1 MSAPAAPDA
10 LEPLASAR
18 LSRRLPHLGAALDPE
33 PMRARLQRL
42 LLDGSGLIAE
52 ACARP
57 RAELDGDLCSF
68 QYPLRV
74 RAPLGGHSELL
85 ALGVMHPSADAAA
98 AFARSALAP
107 VAARWSPAQAPAPR
121 AMGVLEGLGMAVSI
135 FPVNAALPALV
146 EATDPRRMA
155 EALGARLAGVDLVR
169 LRRSGGAVLLYR
181 LEGGGDLFGKVGY
194 AATGEQAREVLA
206 ALADGARPVACPQVL
221 GRCAELDLT
230 LISRVPG
237 RRPDLRSA
245 DDLEAALDGAARVAA
260 AVHTSGIAAGP
271 AHTLEDELARA
282 ALAVAVIRDDAPE
295 LAVRLSEALERAGA
309 AAARIPAQPA
319 VLAHGDLTPSQL
331 LLDGDR
337 VGLVDFDGVC
347 QAEPA
352 FDLGRFLAYLRAA
365 LARSADPAG
374 EALGARLLAAH
385 TAWGGPAASRQ
396 RVEAWATASVVQ
408 MAAHRWGQLKP
419 ARLRLACALLEDQ
432 LARLT

>member
-1 MSAPAAPDA
+1 
-10 LEPLASAR
+10 
-18 LSRRLPHLGAALDPE
+18 
-33 PMRARLQRL
+33 
-42 LLDGSGLIAE
+42 
-52 ACARP
+52 
-57 RAELDGDLCSF
+57 
-68 QYPLRV
+68 
-74 RAPLGGHSELL
+74 
-85 ALGVMHPSADAAA
+85 
-98 AFARSALAP
+98 
-107 VAARWSPAQAPAPR
+107 
-121 AMGVLEGLGMAVSI
+121 VSV

-155 EALGARLAGVDLVR
+155 EVLGSALAGVDLVR

-206 ALADGARPVACPQVL
+206 ALGDGARPVACPRVV

-245 DDLEAALDGAARVAA
+245 TELEAAVDGAARFAA
-260 AVHTSGIAAGP
+260 ALHTSGIAAGP

-282 ALAVAVIRDDAPE
+282 AVAVAAIRDDAPE
-295 LAVRLSEALERAGA
+295 LAGRLSRALERAGA
-309 AAARIPAQPA
+309 AAGRTAAQPA
-319 VLAHGDLTPSQL
+319 VLAHGDMTPSQL

-365 LARSADPAG
+365 LAKSGNPAG
-374 EALGARLLAAH
+374 EALCARLLAAH
-385 TAWGGPAASRQ
+385 AACGGPAAPRQ

-419 ARLRLACALLEDQ
+419 ARLRLACALLEQQ
-432 LARLT
+432 LARLS

>member
-1 MSAPAAPDA
+1 MSAPTAPDA

-18 LSRRLPHLGAALDPE
+18 LARRLPHLGAALDPE

-85 ALGVMHPSADAAA
+85 ALGVMHASADAAA

-107 VAARWSPAQAPAPR
+107 VAARWSPAAPAPR
-121 AMGVLEGLGMAVSI
+121 ATGVLEGLGMAVSV

-155 EALGARLAGVDLVR
+155 EVLGSPLAGVDLVR

-206 ALADGARPVACPQVL
+206 ALGDGARPVACPQVV

-237 RRPDLRSA
+237 RRPDLSSA
-245 DDLEAALDGAARVAA
+245 TELEAAVDGAARVAA
-260 AVHTSGIAAGP
+260 ALHTSGIAAGP
-271 AHTLEDELARA
+271 AHTLEDELARS
-282 ALAVAVIRDDAPE
+282 AVAVAAIRDDAPE
-295 LAVRLSEALERAGA
+295 LAGRLTRALEQAGA
-309 AAARIPAQPA
+309 AAGRTAAQPA
-319 VLAHGDLTPSQL
+319 LLAHGDMTPSQL

-365 LARSADPAG
+365 LAKSGNPAG

-385 TAWGGPAASRQ
+385 AACGGPAAPRR

-419 ARLRLACALLEDQ
+419 ARLRLACALLEEQ
-432 LARLT
+432 LARLI